1 MKHYR
6 IVSVFLT
13 IIVTAC
19 YAEVIEIQNP
29 QQFQEIIQNN
39 SYVVADFYAPW
50 CQPCLRM
57 APFFDT
63 VSQENNNVVF
73 VKLSH
78 TNDVIKRTIFNNYN
92 VHSFPTIILF
102 KNGQPSQVIQGTK
115 TAAQL
120 RRIVEHLVAS

>member
-1 MKHYR
+1 MKHLN
-6 IVSVFLT
+6 IISVFFT

-29 QQFQEIIQNN
+29 QQFKDIIQHN
-39 SYVVADFYAPW
+39 SHVVADFYAPW

-57 APFFDT
+57 APFFDA

-73 VKLSH
+73 VKLNHS
-78 TNDVIKRTIFNNYN
+78 NDLVKNSVFNDYH

-102 KNGQPSQVIQGTK
+102 RNGQPIQVRQGNR

-120 RRIVEHLVAS
+120 RRMVQELLAS